1 MENDNMAKV
10 QKGVIGIQG
19 MHCASCAHK
28 IEKALTSKKGVN
40 SAVVNFATEKAI
52 VEYDP
57 VLINPKELGKTV
69 EETGYTAILS
79 EEKSAGTA
87 TLYLKIIGMDN
98 PHCVSTI
105 EKGLKNLRGILNANL
120 SLTEKAGITYNP
132 TLLTAENIKQIILD
146 LGYKPIEDTA
156 SLDTEKELRE
166 KEITALKKKVLISW
180 IFSIPLLFL
189 AMIVP
194 FLGISLPEF
203 LEKNMPLIELL
214 LATPVIIAGRSFYVH
229 GLLALR
235 KTKTATMDTLVAL
248 GTGTAYVYSIIITIM
263 IWLGKNYSHKNLY
276 YEVAA
281 LLIAF
286 ILLGKYLEAK
296 AKGKTSE
303 AIKKLIGLQPK
314 TATVIRNQQELRIP
328 IQEVIINDLVI
339 VKPGEKIPVDGTILE
354 GRSAIDESMI
364 TGESIPV
371 EKSKGSKV
379 IGATINKTGSFTF
392 KATKVGSD
400 TVLAQI
406 IKLIEEAQGSKAPIQ
421 KLADTVSAYFVPIVM
436 VVAMISFFTWYIVGF
451 GTAFA
456 LTTFVAVVIIA
467 CPCAMG
473 LATPTAI
480 MMGTGKGAEYG
491 ILIKSAEALQKA
503 QEIDTIVFDK
513 TGTLTK
519 GKPDV
524 TDIVIVSSLEEKEV
538 LRYAAIA
545 EKRSEHPLGEA
556 ILRKAQELHLEIEN
570 PTVFKAV
577 TGKGLEATYKKKTI
591 LLGNRVL
598 MDDKS
603 ILTENIEPD
612 LQRLEQEG
620 KTAMIIAV
628 DRKIVGIIAV
638 ADTLKESTTTAIQA
652 LQALGKEVVM
662 ITGDNQRTAVAI
674 AKSIGIEKVLA
685 EVLPGEKARE
695 IKKLQDT
702 GKRVIMVGDGINDAP
717 ALVQADLGIAIG
729 SGTDVAIESAAIVLM
744 RDDLM
749 DVVRAMKL
757 SKYTMRKIK
766 QNLFW
771 AFAYNTAGI
780 PLAAGVLYPLT
791 GWLLS
796 PVIAGA
802 AMAFSSVSVLGNALT
817 MKRYKL

>member
-1 MENDNMAKV
+1 MTKIEKC
-10 QKGVIGIQG
+10 QIGIQG
-19 MHCASCAHK
+19 MHCASCANK
-28 IEKALTSKKGVN
+28 IEKALSGRKGVN
-40 SAVVNFATEKAI
+40 KAVVNFATEKAT
-52 VEYDP
+52 VEYNSA
-57 VLINPKELGKTV
+57 LIKQQELGKTI
-69 EETGYTAILS
+69 EETGYTAILP
-79 EEKSAGTA
+79 EEKKAGTIV
-87 TLYLKIIGMDN
+87 LRLKIIGMDN

-105 EKGLKNLRGILNANL
+105 ERGLKNVKGVLNTDL
-120 SLTEKAGITYNP
+120 FLTEKASITYNP
-132 TLLTAENIKQIILD
+132 TLVTADTIKQIIVD

-166 KEITALKKKVLISW
+166 KEIASLKKKVLISW

-194 FLGISLPEF
+194 FSGISLPEF

-214 LATPVIIAGRSFYVH
+214 LATPVIMAGKSFYVH
-229 GLLALR
+229 GILALR

-248 GTGTAYVYSIIITIM
+248 GTGTAYIYSIFITIM

-314 TATVIRNQQELRIP
+314 TATIIRNKQEINIP
-328 IQEVIINDLVI
+328 IQEVVINDIII
-339 VKPGEKIPVDGTILE
+339 VKPGEKIPVDGIILE
-354 GRSAIDESMI
+354 GRSAVDESMI
-364 TGESIPV
+364 TGESIPI

-406 IKLIEEAQGSKAPIQ
+406 IKLVEEAQGSKAPIQ
-421 KLADTVSAYFVPIVM
+421 KLADVISAYFVPIVM
-436 VVAMISFFTWYIVGF
+436 VIAIISFLAWYFLGF

-491 ILIKSAEALQKA
+491 ILIKNAEALQKA

-519 GKPDV
+519 GKPEV
-524 TDIVIVSSLEEKEV
+524 TDIIAIGSLEEKEV

-556 ILRKAQELHLEIEN
+556 MVRKAQELHIEIEN
-570 PTVFKAV
+570 PTVFKAI

-598 MDDKS
+598 LEDKN
-603 ILTENIEPD
+603 IPAENIEQD
-612 LQRLEQEG
+612 LRRLELEG
-620 KTAMIIAV
+620 KTAMILAI
-628 DRKIVGIIAV
+628 DRKVVGIIAV
-638 ADTLKESTTTAIQA
+638 ADTIKNSTPAAIQA
-652 LQALGKEVVM
+652 LQTLGKEVVM

-674 AKSIGIEKVLA
+674 AKNIGIEKVLA
-685 EVLPGEKARE
+685 EVLPGEKAQE
-695 IKKLQDT
+695 IKKLQQM
-702 GKRVIMVGDGINDAP
+702 GKRIIMVGDGINDAP

-729 SGTDVAIESAAIVLM
+729 SGTDIAIESAAIVLM

-802 AMAFSSVSVLGNALT
+802 AMAFSSVSVLGNALV